1 MSNKDS
7 NGSAPLTHGVRTPPS
22 KETQGRDVSDI
33 NSKGSRGAIHE
44 ARTPAREETGGREA
58 ARAKKNFENM
68 MSGRPGQ
75 YQCNICYKKM
85 ARNEE
90 THGNSHPNI
99 LQLLNLQ
106 QEVQHIQRAKDAQIR
121 KAPYS
126 SAGPGATKKYRDKP
140 CVLQDPGAVAKKIVN
155 SVASCYA

>member
-68 MSGRPGQ
+68 MSGRKGQ

-121 KAPYS
+121 KAPRQQCR
-126 SAGPGATKKYRDKP
+126 AGGHKDIQGQPMCTTRPRCGRKEDCK
-140 CVLQDPGAVAKKIVN
+140 
-155 SVASCYA
+155 